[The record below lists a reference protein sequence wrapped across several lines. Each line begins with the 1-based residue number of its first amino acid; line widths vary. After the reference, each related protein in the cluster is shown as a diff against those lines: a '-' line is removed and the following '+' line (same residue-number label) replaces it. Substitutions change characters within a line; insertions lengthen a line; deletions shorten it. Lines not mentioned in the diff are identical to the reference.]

1 MKLNV
6 VVLFGGVSVE
16 HEVSIISALQ
26 AMAAIDASQYNV
38 IPVYQ
43 SKQSHFY
50 SGELLSSIENYQKL
64 DELLNKTPQVVFAK
78 EKQKHYL
85 VEIKGLRHK
94 HIPIDLV
101 IPVVHGKL
109 VEDGTIQGFLE
120 SLGIPYAGSDV
131 MASAI
136 GQDKVFMKL
145 AFEKANIPTV
155 KWVSFT
161 QSEYNSDSKECIKLV
176 EKLKYPVIL
185 KPASLGSSVGISFVK
200 DEETLLQAL
209 QTAFSFDSKV
219 IIEKA
224 VTNLREINCS
234 ILSDGKNVMA
244 SALEEVYMK
253 DAILSYSDK
262 YLGSSG
268 KSKGMVSTSR
278 DCPAKLDPKHTKE
291 IQDLAIA
298 CFNALGCSGVA
309 RMDFLMDSQ
318 TNQIYANEINT
329 IPGSLSFYLWEASG
343 KSFTALM
350 ETLIQQAIRSHSQK
364 EKRITSIDTNLLA
377 NFSYSSSKGKH
388 SKL

>member
-26 AMAAIDASQYNV
+26 AMAAIDQENYHV

-50 SGELLSSIENYQKL
+50 SGELLKSVENFQNL
-64 DELLNKTPQVVFAK
+64 EELFKKTPQVIFVK
-78 EKQKHYL
+78 EKQKDYL
-85 VEIKGLRHK
+85 VQLKGFRAK

-109 VEDGTIQGFLE
+109 VEDGSIQGFLE
-120 SLGIPYAGSDV
+120 SIGIPYAGSDV

-161 QSEYNSDSKECIKLV
+161 QTEYLNDAKSILSQV
-176 EKLKYPVIL
+176 SALKYPVVL

-200 DEETLLQAL
+200 DVADLEQAL

-224 VTNLREINCS
+224 VTDLREINCS
-234 ILSDGKNVMA
+234 ILSDGKNVLA
-244 SALEEVYMK
+244 SSLEEVYMK

-268 KSKGMVSTSR
+268 KTKGMASTSR
-278 DCPAKLDPKHTKE
+278 DCPAKLDDKLTKE
-291 IQDLAIA
+291 IQAMAIA
-298 CFNALGCSGVA
+298 CFTSLGCQGVA
-309 RMDFLMDSQ
+309 RMDFLMDSK
-318 TNQIYANEINT
+318 TNKIYANEINT

-343 KSFTALM
+343 KSFTVLM
-350 ETLIQQAIRSHSQK
+350 DTLIQQAIRSHSQR
-364 EKRITSIDTNLLA
+364 EKRISSIDTNLLA
-377 NFSYSSSKGKH
+377 NFSKNGAKGKH
-388 SKL
+388 SKH

>member
-26 AMAAIDASQYNV
+26 AMAAIDGNKYTIV
-38 IPVYQ
+38 PVYQ

-50 SGELLSSIENYQKL
+50 SGERLKKIENFQNF
-64 DELLNKTPQVVFAK
+64 DELLKKIPEVSFVK
-78 EKQKHYL
+78 EKQKHFL
-85 VEIKGLRHK
+85 VEHKGIRHK

-101 IPVVHGKL
+101 IPVVHGRL
-109 VEDGTIQGFLE
+109 VEDGSIQGFLE

-145 AFEKANIPTV
+145 AFEKAGIPTV
-155 KWVSFT
+155 KWTSFT
-161 QSEYNSDSKECIKLV
+161 QMDYLNNKDECISHV
-176 EKLKYPVIL
+176 EALKYPVIL

-200 DEETLLQAL
+200 DTESLEKAL
-209 QTAFSFDSKV
+209 ETAFSFDTKV
-219 IIEKA
+219 IVEKA

-234 ILSDGKNVMA
+234 ILSDGKKAQA

-262 YLGSSG
+262 YLGSAG
-268 KSKGMVSTSR
+268 KSKGMASTSR
-278 DCPAKLDPKHTKE
+278 DCPAKLDEALTKE

-298 CFNALGCSGVA
+298 CFKSIGCSGVA
-309 RMDFLMDSQ
+309 RMDFLMDSK
-318 TNQIYANEINT
+318 TKKIYANEINT

-343 KSFTALM
+343 KSFTELM

-377 NFSYSSSKGKH
+377 NFSNTSSKGKH

>member
-26 AMAAIDASQYNV
+26 AMAAIDDNQYQV

-50 SGELLSSIENYQKL
+50 SGELLKSIENFQNF
-64 DELLNKTPQVVFAK
+64 DDLLKKTAQVVFMK

-85 VEIKGLRHK
+85 LELKGLRNK
-94 HIPIDLV
+94 KIPIDVV

-109 VEDGTIQGFLE
+109 VEDGSIQGYLE
-120 SLGIPYAGSDV
+120 SIGIPYAGSDV

-155 KWVSFT
+155 KWTSFT
-161 QSEYNSDSKECIKLV
+161 QSEYMSDKNKCLADV
-176 EKLKYPVIL
+176 ESIKYPVIL

-200 DEETLLQAL
+200 DKDSLEKAL

-219 IIEKA
+219 IVEKA

-234 ILSDGKNVMA
+234 ILGDGKITQA

-268 KSKGMVSTSR
+268 KTKGMASTSR
-278 DCPAKLDPKHTKE
+278 DCPAKLDDKLKKE
-291 IQDLAIA
+291 IQDLAMA
-298 CFNALGCSGVA
+298 CFKSLGCSGVA
-309 RMDFLMDSQ
+309 RMDFLMDGK
-318 TNQIYANEINT
+318 TGKVYANEINT

-343 KSFTALM
+343 VSFTKLM
-350 ETLIQQAIRSHSQK
+350 DTLIQQAIRSHSQK
-364 EKRITSIDTNLLA
+364 EKRISSIDTNLLA
-377 NFSYSSSKGKH
+377 NFSNNSSKGKH

>member
-26 AMAAIDASQYNV
+26 AMAAIDESKYEV

-43 SKQSHFY
+43 SKQSIFY
-50 SGELLSSIENYQKL
+50 SGELLKSIENFKNL
-64 DELLNKTPQVVFAK
+64 DDLLKKTPQVSFVK

-85 VEIKGLRHK
+85 IELKGIRNK
-94 HIPIDLV
+94 RIPIDLV
-101 IPVVHGKL
+101 IPVVHGRL
-109 VEDGTIQGFLE
+109 VEDGSIQGFLE
-120 SLGIPYAGSDV
+120 SIGIPYAGSDV

-145 AFEKANIPTV
+145 AFETAKIPTV

-161 QSEYNSDSKECIKLV
+161 QSEYLKNKENCISIS
-176 EKLKYPVIL
+176 ETLKYPVIL
-185 KPASLGSSVGISFVK
+185 KPASLGSSVGISYVK
-200 DEETLLQAL
+200 DRETLVKAL
-209 QTAFSFDSKV
+209 QTAFSFDAKV
-219 IIEKA
+219 IVEKA
-224 VTNLREINCS
+224 VENLREINCS
-234 ILSDGKNVMA
+234 ILSDGKHTLA

-262 YLGSSG
+262 YLGNSG
-268 KSKGMVSTSR
+268 KSKGMASTSR
-278 DCPAKLDPKHTKE
+278 ECPAKLDEKLTKE

-298 CFNALGCSGVA
+298 CFKSLGCNGVA
-309 RMDFLMDSQ
+309 RMDFLMDSK
-318 TNQIYANEINT
+318 TGKIYANEINT

-343 KSFTALM
+343 KSFTTLM
-350 ETLIQQAIRSHSQK
+350 DTLIQQAIRSHSQK

-377 NFSYSSSKGKH
+377 NFSSTSSKGKH